1 MKYLIFTFILSI
13 NSLILSQNEIITMN
27 GTIYR
32 AKTNFTDILYTQK
45 EYVSG
50 NYDNGTIKHIFYN
63 KENRVKASEEVKI
76 LNNQIINYDFKI
88 EDLDIIGNIKQS
100 DSKIVL
106 TSNINGKI
114 NTKDLY
120 LDKEL
125 IVGPM
130 LPGYI
135 KENLSKLKNR
145 IDLEFYIPYFNM
157 LRVIEMKIV
166 TVNNNEN
173 QLNVEMKIRN
183 PILSFLLPPV
193 KMTLDKITGNILTIN
208 GPTIL
213 PDPLNPNSKKS
224 INTNIIYYY
233 GDLK

>member
-1 MKYLIFTFILSI
+1 
-13 NSLILSQNEIITMN
+13 
-27 GTIYR
+27 
-32 AKTNFTDILYTQK
+32 
-45 EYVSG
+45 VSG
-50 NYDNGTIKHIFYN
+50 NYDNGTIKHLFYN

-135 KENLSKLKNR
+135 KENLSKLKNG
-145 IDLEFYIPYFNM
+145 IDLGFYIPYFNM

-166 TVNNNEN
+166 TVNDNEN